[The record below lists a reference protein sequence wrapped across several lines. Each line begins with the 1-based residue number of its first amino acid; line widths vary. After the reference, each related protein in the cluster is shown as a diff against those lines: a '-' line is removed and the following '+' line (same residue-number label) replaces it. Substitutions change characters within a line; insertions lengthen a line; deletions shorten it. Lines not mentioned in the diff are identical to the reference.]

1 MTPRGTA
8 SLNRKAARTCSCI
21 SRQFRWT
28 ASRRWP
34 RVRWWSSKCSRGT
47 RGSTP
52 RTSCASNR
60 ALHPTIPPRPI
71 PRAGFSFPAMP
82 PRPAPP
88 IPATSAGRTNVFLVD
103 GYALIYRA
111 FFAMIARPL
120 TTKSGENTSAVWG
133 ITNFLLRLYENYHP
147 EYVGWVHDR
156 GVSFRQEQYPEYK
169 ATREKLGEELQQ
181 DFDRSLER
189 VCQILDA
196 FHIPV
201 IAINGY
207 EADDVVATL
216 AQHAV
221 ADGLQAVIVSGD
233 KDFYQLIGAGIAL
246 LNPGRG
252 GQAAVEE
259 KWVDQSNASERLGVP
274 PERVVD
280 YLALVGDSSD
290 NIPGVRGI
298 GEKTAVQLLET
309 YGDLDRILAQAADI
323 PGKRPR
329 EALLAQA
336 DNARLS
342 RELVTLRRD
351 VPVELDLEQLRVRTP
366 DTGELAS
373 LFTEL
378 EFRTLIPK
386 FADLESVGVQPAPE
400 TSAAQPPA
408 ARLPRAAQ
416 PADPR
421 IVTDPAELPAM
432 IEELRAAPLVAV
444 QTETGLVGLSL
455 AAAPGRSWYL
465 PFGPR
470 LGEGELDTTPPR
482 NLPALTSEALAPLR
496 ALLADPAV
504 RKAGHD
510 IKASWVALARA
521 AVPFAGVAYDSMIA
535 SFVLDP
541 GRRSHALDDLAR
553 EHLSVELR
561 TTAQLVGKERTLA
574 EVPPAEAAGVSAA
587 QAEMVLRLE
596 ATFRSDIKEH
606 HLTRLLDEIE
616 IPLIPVLV
624 DMEAAG
630 ILVDRE
636 LLGEMSRG
644 FSKELTGL
652 ELDIYRAAGG
662 EFNINSTPQLR
673 TVLFERLKLP
683 VQKRTKTGASTDVE
697 VLEQL
702 AAQGAEVPRLLIE
715 YRELTKLKSTY
726 VDALPGYIRPD
737 TGRVHTSFNQT
748 GAATGRLSSSDPNL
762 QNIPVRTKRGGE
774 IRRAFVAPPGRLL
787 LIADY
792 SQVELR
798 LLAHFS
804 DDPAFVAAFQ
814 RGGDIHRQT
823 AAVIFGVPE
832 SSVTGEMRSRAK
844 TINFATI
851 YGQGAMALSRQLGIT
866 LEEAKTFIK
875 HYFERF
881 AGVRAWLDKT
891 VDEARQRGF
900 VETLVGRR
908 RYIPELRDRNFS
920 IRSFG
925 ERTATNS
932 PLQGSAADLIKI
944 AMIRIHA
951 ALKAG
956 NLRTKMLL
964 QVHDELVFE
973 VPEGEQADAGALVK
987 REMEGVISLRVPL
1000 VVTIGA
1006 GKNWIDAKG

>member
-1 MTPRGTA
+1 
-8 SLNRKAARTCSCI
+8 
-21 SRQFRWT
+21 
-28 ASRRWP
+28 
-34 RVRWWSSKCSRGT
+34 
-47 RGSTP
+47 
-52 RTSCASNR
+52 
-60 ALHPTIPPRPI
+60 
-71 PRAGFSFPAMP
+71 MP

-216 AQHAV
+216 AGRAAQN
-221 ADGLQAVIVSGD
+221 GLQAVIVSGD
-233 KDFYQLIGAGIAL
+233 KDFYQLIGEGIAL

-259 KWVDQSNASERLGVP
+259 QWVDQSNASERLGVP

-280 YLALVGDSSD
+280 YLALVGDTSD
-290 NIPGVRGI
+290 NIPGVKGV
-298 GEKTAVQLLET
+298 GDKTALQLLET
-309 YGDLDRILAQAADI
+309 YGDLDTILARAADI

-329 EALLAQA
+329 EALLQQA

-342 RELVTLRRD
+342 RQLVTLRRD

-366 DTGELAS
+366 DTAELAS

-386 FADLESVGVQPAPE
+386 LADLESVGVQPSPE
-400 TSAAQPPA
+400 TGAAQPPA
-408 ARLPRAAQ
+408 ARSPRAAA

-421 IVTDPAELPAM
+421 VVTDPAELPAM

-444 QTETGLVGLSL
+444 QTEPGLAGLSL

-465 PFGPR
+465 PFGHR
-470 LGEGELDTTPPR
+470 LAEGELDTTPPR

-521 AVPFAGVAYDSMIA
+521 AAPFAGVAYDSMIA

-561 TTAQLVGKERTLA
+561 TTAQLVGKERTFA

-596 ATFRSDIKEH
+596 ATFRSDIKDH

-630 ILVDRE
+630 ILVDRV

-702 AAQGAEVPRLLIE
+702 AAMGHEVPRLLIE

-726 VDALPGYIRPD
+726 VDALPGYIRAD

-762 QNIPVRTKRGGE
+762 QNIPVRTRRGGE
-774 IRRAFVAPPGRLL
+774 IRRAFVAPPGHLL
-787 LIADY
+787 LIADN

-798 LLAHFS
+798 LLAHLS
-804 DDPAFVAAFQ
+804 EDPAFVAAFQ

-823 AAVIFGVPE
+823 AALIFGVPE
-832 SSVTGEMRSRAK
+832 ANVTGEMRSRAK

-851 YGQGAMALSRQLGIT
+851 YGQGALALSRQLGIT
-866 LEEAKTFIK
+866 LEEAKSFIK
-875 HYFERF
+875 QYFERF
-881 AGVRAWLDKT
+881 AGVRAWLDRT
-891 VDEARQRGF
+891 IDEARQRGF
-900 VETLVGRR
+900 VETLFGRR

-951 ALKAG
+951 ALKQA
-956 NLRTKMLL
+956 NLKSRMLL

-973 VPEGEQADAGALVK
+973 VLEAETSVAGALVK
-987 REMEGVISLRVPL
+987 REMEGVASLRVPL
-1000 VVTIGA
+1000 VVTVGA
-1006 GKNWIDAKG
+1006 GKNWVDAKG

>member
-1 MTPRGTA
+1 
-8 SLNRKAARTCSCI
+8 
-21 SRQFRWT
+21 
-28 ASRRWP
+28 
-34 RVRWWSSKCSRGT
+34 
-47 RGSTP
+47 
-52 RTSCASNR
+52 
-60 ALHPTIPPRPI
+60 
-71 PRAGFSFPAMP
+71 MP

-88 IPATSAGRTNVFLVD
+88 IPATAAGRKCVFLVD

-147 EYVGWVHDR
+147 EYIGWVHDR
-156 GVSFRQEQYPEYK
+156 GKSFRQEQYAEYK
-169 ATREKLGEELQQ
+169 ATREKLSEELQQ

-216 AQHAV
+216 AERV
-221 ADGLQAVIVSGD
+221 AHDGMQAVIVSGD
-233 KDFYQLIGAGIAL
+233 KDFYQLIGDGVAL

-259 KWVDQSNASERLGVP
+259 QWVDHTNANERLGVP
-274 PERVVD
+274 PAQVVD
-280 YLALVGDSSD
+280 FLALVGDTSD
-290 NIPGVRGI
+290 NIPGVKGI
-298 GEKTAVQLLET
+298 GDKTAVQLLET
-309 YGDLDRILAQAADI
+309 YGDLDTILARAADI

-329 EALLAQA
+329 EALLQQA

-342 RELVTLRRD
+342 RQLVTLRRD
-351 VPVELDLEQLRVRTP
+351 VPVELDLDQLGVRTP
-366 DTGELAS
+366 DTESLAA

-386 FADLESVGVQPAPE
+386 LDDLAAVGGAPSVEAGPAGGPAPAPAVR
-400 TSAAQPPA
+400 TPQLADPTIIDDPA
-408 ARLPRAAQ
+408 A
-416 PADPR
+416 
-421 IVTDPAELPAM
+421 LPAM
-432 IEELRAAPLVAV
+432 IKELRAARLVAIHTDPQV
-444 QTETGLVGLSL
+444 VGLSI
-455 AAAPGRSWYL
+455 AVAPGRSWYL
-465 PFGPR
+465 P
-470 LGEGELDTTPPR
+470 LGHHARENEFESKAPR
-482 NLPALTSEALAPLR
+482 NLPSLASPALAELR
-496 ALLADPAV
+496 AALADPDV

-510 IKASWVALARA
+510 IKAVWVALARA
-521 AVPFAGVAYDSMIA
+521 GVALAGVAYDSMVA

-541 GRRSHALDDLAR
+541 GSRSHAMNDLAR
-553 EHLSVELR
+553 EHLSVELPM
-561 TTAQLVGKERTLA
+561 TAQLLGKVKGGVTERTLA
-574 EVPPAEAAGVSAA
+574 EVPVAEAARVSAA
-587 QAEMVLRLE
+587 QTEMVLRLE
-596 ATFRSDIKEH
+596 ETFRADIEAH
-606 HLTRLLDEIE
+606 HLTQLLDEIE

-624 DMEAAG
+624 DMEATG
-630 ILVDRE
+630 ILVDRAF
-636 LLGEMSRG
+636 LGEMSRG
-644 FSKELTGL
+644 FSKELKVL

-662 EFNINSTPQLR
+662 EFNIGSTPQLR
-673 TVLFERLKLP
+673 TILFERLKLP
-683 VQKRTKTGASTDVE
+683 VQKRTKTGPSTDVE

-702 AAQGAEVPRLLIE
+702 AALGHEVPRLLIE
-715 YRELTKLKSTY
+715 YRELSKLQSTY
-726 VDALPGYIRPD
+726 VDALPGYIQAD
-737 TGRVHTSFNQT
+737 TGRVHTTFNQT

-762 QNIPVRTKRGGE
+762 QNIPVRTRRGGE
-774 IRRAFVAPPGRLL
+774 IRRAFVAPPGREL

-792 SQVELR
+792 SQIELR
-798 LLAHFS
+798 LLAHLS
-804 DDPAFVAAFQ
+804 EDPSFVAAFQ

-832 SSVTGEMRSRAK
+832 ENVTGEMRARAK

-851 YGQGAMALSRQLGIT
+851 YGQGPLALSRQLGIT
-866 LEEAKTFIK
+866 LDEAKSFIK

-891 VDEARQRGF
+891 VEEARQKGF
-900 VETLVGRR
+900 VETLFGRR

-920 IRSFG
+920 IRAFG

-951 ALKAG
+951 ALRRAD
-956 NLRTKMLL
+956 LRAKMLL

-973 VPEGEQADAGALVK
+973 IPESERAAAGTLVK
-987 REMEGVISLRVPL
+987 REMEGVASLRVPL
-1000 VVTIGA
+1000 LVSIGA

>member
-1 MTPRGTA
+1 
-8 SLNRKAARTCSCI
+8 
-21 SRQFRWT
+21 
-28 ASRRWP
+28 
-34 RVRWWSSKCSRGT
+34 
-47 RGSTP
+47 
-52 RTSCASNR
+52 
-60 ALHPTIPPRPI
+60 
-71 PRAGFSFPAMP
+71 MP

-216 AQHAV
+216 AGRAAQH
-221 ADGLQAVIVSGD
+221 GLQAVIVSGD
-233 KDFYQLIGAGIAL
+233 KDFYQLIGEGIAL

-259 KWVDQSNASERLGVP
+259 QWVDQSNASERLGVP

-280 YLALVGDSSD
+280 YLALVGDTSD
-290 NIPGVRGI
+290 NIPGVKGV
-298 GEKTAVQLLET
+298 GDKTALQLLET
-309 YGDLDRILAQAADI
+309 YGDLDTILARAADI

-329 EALLAQA
+329 EALLQQA

-342 RELVTLRRD
+342 RQLVTLRRD

-386 FADLESVGVQPAPE
+386 LADLESVGVQPAPE

-408 ARLPRAAQ
+408 ARSPRAAQ
-416 PADPR
+416 PADPH

-444 QTETGLVGLSL
+444 QTEPGLAGLSL

-465 PFGPR
+465 PFGHR

-702 AAQGAEVPRLLIE
+702 AAMGHEVPRLLIE
-715 YRELTKLKSTY
+715 YRELTKLQSTY
-726 VDALPGYIRPD
+726 VDALPGYIRAD

-762 QNIPVRTKRGGE
+762 QNIPVRTRRGGE
-774 IRRAFVAPPGRLL
+774 IRRAFVAPPGHLL

-798 LLAHFS
+798 LLAHLS
-804 DDPAFVAAFQ
+804 EDPAFVAAFQ

-823 AAVIFGVPE
+823 AALIFGVPE
-832 SSVTGEMRSRAK
+832 ANVTGEMRSRAK

-851 YGQGAMALSRQLGIT
+851 YGQGALALSRQLGIT
-866 LEEAKTFIK
+866 LEEAKSFIK
-875 HYFERF
+875 QYFERF
-881 AGVRAWLDKT
+881 AGVRAWLDRT
-891 VDEARQRGF
+891 IDEARQRGF
-900 VETLVGRR
+900 VETLFGRR

-951 ALKAG
+951 ALKQA
-956 NLRTKMLL
+956 NLKSRMLL

-973 VPEGEQADAGALVK
+973 IPEVERSVAGALVK
-987 REMEGVISLRVPL
+987 REMEGVASLRVPL
-1000 VVTIGA
+1000 VVTVGA
-1006 GKNWIDAKG
+1006 GKNWVDAKA

>member
-1 MTPRGTA
+1 
-8 SLNRKAARTCSCI
+8 
-21 SRQFRWT
+21 
-28 ASRRWP
+28 
-34 RVRWWSSKCSRGT
+34 
-47 RGSTP
+47 
-52 RTSCASNR
+52 
-60 ALHPTIPPRPI
+60 
-71 PRAGFSFPAMP
+71 MP

-88 IPATSAGRTNVFLVD
+88 IPATSAGKTNVFLVD

-133 ITNFLLRLYENYHP
+133 ITNFLLRLYENYRP
-147 EYVGWVHDR
+147 EYIGWVHDR

-201 IAINGY
+201 IALNGY

-216 AQHAV
+216 AQRA
-221 ADGLQAVIVSGD
+221 AGTGLQAVIVSGD
-233 KDFYQLIGAGIAL
+233 KDFYQLIGSGIAL

-259 KWVDQSNASERLGVP
+259 QWVDQSNANERLGVP

-290 NIPGVRGI
+290 NIPGVKGI
-298 GEKTAVQLLET
+298 GDKTAVQLLET
-309 YGDLDRILAQAADI
+309 YGDLDTILAKAAEI
-323 PGKRPR
+323 SGKRPR
-329 EALLAQA
+329 EALLTQG
-336 DNARLS
+336 DNALLS
-342 RELVTLRRD
+342 RRLVTLRRD
-351 VPVELDLEQLRVRTP
+351 VPIELDLDQLRVRTP
-366 DTGELAS
+366 DTDTLAA

-386 FADLESVGVQPAPE
+386 LDDLARVGVVPDTQPGAAPG
-400 TSAAQPPA
+400 PA
-408 ARLPRAAQ
+408 GARAPLL
-416 PADPR
+416 ADPT
-421 IVTDPAELPAM
+421 IVDDPANLAPL
-432 IEELRAAPLVAV
+432 IDELRRAPLVALH
-444 QTETGLVGLSL
+444 TEPGLAGLSF
-455 AAAPGRSWYL
+455 AVAPGRSWYL
-465 PFGPR
+465 PFGHQAR
-470 LGEGELDTTPPR
+470 EGEFDATPPR
-482 NLPALTSEALAPLR
+482 NLPALTSDALAPLR
-496 ALLADPAV
+496 AVLADPTV
-504 RKAGHD
+504 HKAGHD
-510 IKASWVALARA
+510 IKAAWVQFARA
-521 AVPFAGVAYDSMIA
+521 GIPFAGVAYDSMVA

-541 GRRSHALDDLAR
+541 GNRSHAIHDLAR
-553 EHLSVELR
+553 EHLSVELA
-561 TTAQLVGKERTLA
+561 TVAQLLGKGKSGGTERTFA
-574 EVPPAEAAGVSAA
+574 QVPPVEAARVSAA
-587 QAEMVLRLE
+587 QAEMVLRLAE
-596 ATFRSDIKEH
+596 TFRSDIEAH
-606 HLTRLLDEIE
+606 HLVRLLDEIE

-624 DMEAAG
+624 DMEATG
-630 ILVDRE
+630 ILVDRA

-644 FSKELTGL
+644 FNKELVQL
-652 ELDIYRAAGG
+652 ELDIYKAAGG

-702 AAQGAEVPRLLIE
+702 AALGHDVPRLLIE

-726 VDALPGYIRPD
+726 VDALPGYINST

-762 QNIPVRTKRGGE
+762 QNIPIRTKRGGE
-774 IRRAFVAPPGRLL
+774 IRRAFVAPPDRLL
-787 LIADY
+787 LTADY
-792 SQVELR
+792 SQIELR

-832 SSVTGEMRSRAK
+832 EKVTGEMRARAK

-851 YGQGAMALSRQLGIT
+851 YGQGALALSRQLGIT
-866 LEEAKTFIK
+866 LEEAKAFIK
-875 HYFERF
+875 RYFERF
-881 AGVRAWLDKT
+881 AGVRAWLDRT
-891 VDEARQRGF
+891 IEDARQKGF
-900 VETLVGRR
+900 VETLFGRR

-920 IRSFG
+920 IRAFG

-951 ALKAG
+951 ALAEAQLG
-956 NLRTKMLL
+956 AKMVL

-973 VPEGEQADAGALVK
+973 VPESEKAAAEGLVK
-987 REMEGVISLRVPL
+987 REMEGVTLLRVPL
-1000 VVTIGA
+1000 VVTVGA
-1006 GKNWIDAKG
+1006 GKSWIDAKG

>member
-1 MTPRGTA
+1 
-8 SLNRKAARTCSCI
+8 
-21 SRQFRWT
+21 
-28 ASRRWP
+28 
-34 RVRWWSSKCSRGT
+34 
-47 RGSTP
+47 
-52 RTSCASNR
+52 
-60 ALHPTIPPRPI
+60 
-71 PRAGFSFPAMP
+71 MP

-88 IPATSAGRTNVFLVD
+88 IPASAAGRTCVFLVD

-120 TTKSGENTSAVWG
+120 TTKRGENTSAVWG

-156 GVSFRQEQYPEYK
+156 GVSFRSAQYPEYK
-169 ATREKLGEELQQ
+169 ATREKLSAEMQQ

-216 AQHAV
+216 AARAAQ
-221 ADGLQAVIVSGD
+221 DGLQAVIVSGD
-233 KDFYQLIGAGIAL
+233 KDFYQLIGEGIAL

-259 KWVDQSNASERLGVP
+259 QWVDPTNASERLGVP
-274 PERVVD
+274 PEQVVD
-280 YLALVGDSSD
+280 FLALVGDTSD
-290 NIPGVRGI
+290 NIPGVKGV
-298 GEKTAVQLLET
+298 GDKTAMQLLQT
-309 YGDLDRILAQAADI
+309 YGDLDTILARAPEI

-329 EALLAQA
+329 EALLANA
-336 DNARLS
+336 ENARLS
-342 RELVTLRRD
+342 QQLVTLRRD
-351 VPVELDLEQLRVRTP
+351 VPVELDLEQLRVRPP
-366 DTGELAS
+366 DTENLAA

-386 FADLESVGVQPAPE
+386 LTDLGSAGAAPQSE
-400 TSAAQPPA
+400 PPPVARSAP
-408 ARLPRAAQ
+408 L
-416 PADPR
+416 ADPR
-421 IVTDPAELPAM
+421 VVDDPSDLPAM
-432 IEELRAAPLVAV
+432 LAELRSARLVAMRA
-444 QTETGLVGLSL
+444 ELGLVGLSF
-455 AAAPGRSWYL
+455 ATAPGRSWYL
-465 PFGPR
+465 PFAHR
-470 LGEGELDTTPPR
+470 AREGEFDNVPPR
-482 NLPALTSEALAPLR
+482 NLPPLESDALADVR
-496 ALLADPAV
+496 AVLADPAV

-510 IKASWVALARA
+510 IKGAWIALARA
-521 AVPFAGVAYDSMIA
+521 GIQLAGVAYDSMVA

-541 GRRSHALDDLAR
+541 GNRSHALEDLAR
-553 EHLSVELR
+553 EHLSVEIP
-561 TTAQLVGKERTLA
+561 TTVQLLGKGKGGGTERTFA
-574 EVPPAEAAGVSAA
+574 EVPPVEAARVSGAHV
-587 QAEMVLRLE
+587 EMVLRLE
-596 ATFRSDIKEH
+596 EAFRSDLEAH
-606 HLTRLLDEIE
+606 HLAPLLDEIE

-624 DMEAAG
+624 DMEATG
-630 ILVDRE
+630 ILVDRA

-644 FSKELTGL
+644 FTKELTGL

-702 AAQGAEVPRLLIE
+702 AAMGHEVPRLLIE

-726 VDALPGYIRPD
+726 VDALPGYIRAD

-774 IRRAFVAPPGRLL
+774 IRRAFIAPPGRLL
-787 LIADY
+787 LTADY

-798 LLAHFS
+798 LLAHLS
-804 DDPAFVAAFQ
+804 GDPAFVAAFQ

-832 SSVTGEMRSRAK
+832 AGVTGEMRGRAK

-851 YGQGAMALSRQLGIT
+851 YGQGALALSRQLGIT

-891 VDEARQRGF
+891 VEEARQKGF
-900 VETLVGRR
+900 VETLFGRR

-951 ALKAG
+951 ALQRDGLGA
-956 NLRTKMLL
+956 KMLL

-973 VPEGEQADAGALVK
+973 IPEGERTDAGALVK
-987 REMEGVISLRVPL
+987 REMEGVARLAVPL
-1000 VVTIGA
+1000 VVSVGA
-1006 GKNWIDAKG
+1006 GKNWIDAKS

>member
-1 MTPRGTA
+1 
-8 SLNRKAARTCSCI
+8 
-21 SRQFRWT
+21 
-28 ASRRWP
+28 
-34 RVRWWSSKCSRGT
+34 
-47 RGSTP
+47 
-52 RTSCASNR
+52 
-60 ALHPTIPPRPI
+60 
-71 PRAGFSFPAMP
+71 MP

-88 IPATSAGRTNVFLVD
+88 IPVSSAGKTNVFLVD

-120 TTKSGENTSAVWG
+120 TTKRGENTSAVWG

-147 EYVGWVHDR
+147 EYIGWVHDR
-156 GVSFRQEQYPEYK
+156 GVSFRSTEYPEYK
-169 ATREKLGEELQQ
+169 ATREKLGEEMQQ

-201 IAINGY
+201 IAITGY

-216 AQHAV
+216 ADRA
-221 ADGLQAVIVSGD
+221 AGRGLQAVIVSGD
-233 KDFYQLIGAGIAL
+233 KDFYQLIGPGVAL

-259 KWVDQSNASERLGVP
+259 QWVDQTNAAERLGVP
-274 PERVVD
+274 PTQVVD
-280 YLALVGDSSD
+280 FLALVGDNSD
-290 NIPGVRGI
+290 NIPGVKGV
-298 GEKTAVQLLET
+298 GDKTALQLLQT
-309 YGDLDRILAQAADI
+309 YGDLDTILARAGDI

-329 EALLAQA
+329 EALLANA
-336 DNARLS
+336 DKARLS
-342 RELVTLRRD
+342 RQLVTLKRD

-366 DTGELAS
+366 DTDTLAA

-378 EFRTLIPK
+378 EFRTLIPRLGEL
-386 FADLESVGVQPAPE
+386 ASVGAGTAQPLAGAAPE
-400 TSAAQPPA
+400 AGTAS
-408 ARLPRAAQ
+408 PRASQ
-416 PADPR
+416 LADST
-421 IVTDPAELPAM
+421 IVDDPANLEPMLA
-432 IEELRAAPLVAV
+432 ELRQARLVAV
-444 QTETGLVGLSL
+444 RTEPELAGLSF
-455 AAAPGRSWYL
+455 ATTPGRSWYL
-465 PFGPR
+465 P
-470 LGEGELDTTPPR
+470 LGHRAPDGEFDSTPPR
-482 NLPALTSEALAPLR
+482 NLPALSSDALAGVR

-510 IKASWVALARA
+510 IKAVWVALGRA
-521 AVPFAGVAYDSMIA
+521 GVPLAGVAYDSMVA

-541 GRRSHALDDLAR
+541 GNRSHAIEDLAR
-553 EHLSVELR
+553 EQLSVELP
-561 TTAQLVGKERTLA
+561 TTAQLLGKARGGTTERA
-574 EVPPAEAAGVSAA
+574 YADVPPAEAARVSGA
-587 QAEMVLRLE
+587 QVEMVLRLHE
-596 ATFRSDIKEH
+596 AFRADIESH
-606 HLTRLLDEIE
+606 QLTRLLEEIE

-624 DMEAAG
+624 DMEATG
-630 ILVDRE
+630 ILVDRA

-644 FSKELTGL
+644 FTKELTGL
-652 ELDIYRAAGG
+652 ELDIYKAAGG

-673 TVLFERLKLP
+673 TVLFEKLKLP

-702 AAQGAEVPRLLIE
+702 AALGHEVPRLLIE

-726 VDALPGYIRPD
+726 VDALPGYIRAD

-787 LIADY
+787 LVADY
-792 SQVELR
+792 SQIELR
-798 LLAHFS
+798 LLAHLS
-804 DDPAFVAAFQ
+804 GDPSFVAAFQ

-823 AAVIFGVPE
+823 AAVIFGVGE
-832 SSVTGEMRSRAK
+832 DKVTGEMRARAK

-851 YGQGAMALSRQLGIT
+851 YGQGALALSRQLGIT
-866 LEEAKTFIK
+866 LEEAKAFIK

-881 AGVRAWLDKT
+881 SGVRAWLDKT
-891 VDEARQRGF
+891 VEEARQRGF
-900 VETLVGRR
+900 VETLFGRR
-908 RYIPELRDRNFS
+908 RYISELRDRNFS
-920 IRSFG
+920 IRAFG

-951 ALKAG
+951 ALQHQG
-956 NLRTKMLL
+956 LGTRMVL

-973 VPEGEQADAGALVK
+973 VPEPERKDVESLVK
-987 REMEGVISLRVPL
+987 REMEGVASLAVPL
-1000 VVTIGA
+1000 VVSVGA

>member
-1 MTPRGTA
+1 
-8 SLNRKAARTCSCI
+8 
-21 SRQFRWT
+21 
-28 ASRRWP
+28 
-34 RVRWWSSKCSRGT
+34 
-47 RGSTP
+47 
-52 RTSCASNR
+52 
-60 ALHPTIPPRPI
+60 
-71 PRAGFSFPAMP
+71 MP

-88 IPATSAGRTNVFLVD
+88 IPATSAGKKNVFLVD

-147 EYVGWVHDR
+147 EYIGWVHDR

-216 AQHAV
+216 AAR
-221 ADGLQAVIVSGD
+221 AANTGLQAVIVSGD
-233 KDFYQLIGAGIAL
+233 KDFYQLIGPGIAL

-259 KWVDQSNASERLGVP
+259 QWVDQSNASERLGVR

-290 NIPGVRGI
+290 NIPGVKGI
-298 GEKTAVQLLET
+298 GDKTAVQLLET
-309 YGDLDRILAQAADI
+309 YGDLDTILARAADI
-323 PGKRPR
+323 AGKRPR
-329 EALLAQA
+329 EALLQQA

-342 RELVTLRRD
+342 RQLVTLRRD

-366 DTGELAS
+366 NTDALAT

-386 FADLESVGVQPAPE
+386 LGDLVSVGMAPAVEPGE
-400 TSAAQPPA
+400 PGPPA
-408 ARLPRAAQ
+408 VGPALRSPVLAEPTIVDD
-416 PADPR
+416 PAD
-421 IVTDPAELPAM
+421 LPAM
-432 IEELRAAPLVAV
+432 IAGLKTARLVAV
-444 QTETGLVGLSL
+444 QTEPGLTGISFAV
-455 AAAPGRSWYL
+455 APGRSWYL
-465 PFGPR
+465 PFGHQLR
-470 LGEGELDTTPPR
+470 EGEFEAPAPR
-482 NLPALTSEALAPLR
+482 NLPSLGSDAVAPLR
-496 ALLADPAV
+496 ALLADPTV

-510 IKASWVALARA
+510 IKVAWVAFARA
-521 AVPFAGVAYDSMIA
+521 AISFAGVAYDSMVA

-541 GRRSHALDDLAR
+541 GNRSHAINDLAR
-553 EHLSVELR
+553 EHLSVELP
-561 TTAQLVGKERTLA
+561 TTAQLLGKGKGGGTERTLA
-574 EVPPAEAAGVSAA
+574 QVPPVEAARVSAA

-596 ATFRSDIKEH
+596 EAFRSDIEAH
-606 HLTRLLDEIE
+606 HLTRLLEEIE

-624 DMEAAG
+624 DMEATG
-630 ILVDRE
+630 ILVDRV

-644 FSKELTGL
+644 FNKELTQL

-702 AAQGAEVPRLLIE
+702 AGLGHEVPRLLIE

-726 VDALPGYIRPD
+726 IDALPGYIRAD

-774 IRRAFVAPPGRLL
+774 IRRAFVAPPGQLL
-787 LIADY
+787 LTADY
-792 SQVELR
+792 SQIELR
-798 LLAHFS
+798 LLAHLS
-804 DDPAFVAAFQ
+804 EDPSFVAAFQ

-832 SSVTGEMRSRAK
+832 ASVTGEMRARAK

-851 YGQGAMALSRQLGIT
+851 YGQGALALSRQLGIT
-866 LEEAKTFIK
+866 LEQAKAFIK
-875 HYFERF
+875 QYFERF
-881 AGVRAWLDKT
+881 AGVRAWLDRT
-891 VDEARQRGF
+891 IEEARQKGF
-900 VETLVGRR
+900 VETLFGRR

-920 IRSFG
+920 IRAFG

-951 ALKAG
+951 ALEQAD
-956 NLRTKMLL
+956 LRAKMVL

-973 VPEGEQADAGALVK
+973 IPESERSVAGALVK
-987 REMEGVISLRVPL
+987 REMEGVASLRVPL

>member
-1 MTPRGTA
+1 
-8 SLNRKAARTCSCI
+8 
-21 SRQFRWT
+21 
-28 ASRRWP
+28 
-34 RVRWWSSKCSRGT
+34 
-47 RGSTP
+47 
-52 RTSCASNR
+52 
-60 ALHPTIPPRPI
+60 
-71 PRAGFSFPAMP
+71 MP

-88 IPATSAGRTNVFLVD
+88 IPATAAGRTCVFLVD

-120 TTKSGENTSAVWG
+120 TTKRGENTSAVWG

-147 EYVGWVHDR
+147 EYIGWVHDR

-169 ATREKLGEELQQ
+169 ATREKLGEEMQQ

-196 FHIPV
+196 FRIPV
-201 IAINGY
+201 IAIDGY

-216 AQHAV
+216 AQSA
-221 ADGLQAVIVSGD
+221 ARDGMQAVIVSGD
-233 KDFYQLIGAGIAL
+233 KDFYQLIGEGIAL

-259 KWVDQSNASERLGVP
+259 QWVDQTNASERLGVR

-290 NIPGVRGI
+290 NIPGVKGV
-298 GEKTAVQLLET
+298 GDKTALQLLET
-309 YGDLDRILAQAADI
+309 YGDLDTILARATDI

-329 EALLAQA
+329 EALLQQA

-342 RELVTLRRD
+342 RQLVTLQRD
-351 VPVELDLEQLRVRTP
+351 VPVQLDLEQLRVQTP
-366 DTGELAS
+366 EVDRLTE

-386 FADLESVGVQPAPE
+386 LADLAAVAAERRQTDSPTGPVARTPQLADPE
-400 TSAAQPPA
+400 IVDDP
-408 ARLPRAAQ
+408 ARLP
-416 PADPR
+416 
-421 IVTDPAELPAM
+421 AM
-432 IEELRAAPLVAV
+432 LQELREASLVAIR
-444 QTETGLVGLSL
+444 TEPDL
-455 AAAPGRSWYL
+455 AGISFAVAPGRSWYL
-465 PFGPR
+465 P
-470 LGEGELDTTPPR
+470 LGHRQAEGELAAGTAPPPR
-482 NLPALTSEALAPLR
+482 NLPPLASDSMAGVR

-504 RKAGHD
+504 KKAGHD
-510 IKASWVALARA
+510 IKVAWVALRRA
-521 AVPFAGVAYDSMIA
+521 GIALDGVSYDSMMA

-553 EHLSVELR
+553 EHLSVEVPV
-561 TTAQLVGKERTLA
+561 TSQLVAKVRGGAARPFAT
-574 EVPPAEAAGVSAA
+574 VPPVEAARVSAA
-587 QAEMVLRLE
+587 QTEMVLRLE
-596 ATFRSDIKEH
+596 AAFREDLEAH
-606 HLTRLLDEIE
+606 QLNRLLQEIE

-624 DMEAAG
+624 DMETTG
-630 ILVDRE
+630 VLIDRVR
-636 LLGEMSRG
+636 LGEMSRG
-644 FSKELTGL
+644 FHKELQGL

-662 EFNINSTPQLR
+662 EFNIGSTPQLR

-683 VQKRTKTGASTDVE
+683 VQKRTKTGPSTDVE

-702 AAQGAEVPRLLIE
+702 AAMGHEVPRLLIE
-715 YRELTKLKSTY
+715 YRELSKLNSTY
-726 VDALPGYIRPD
+726 VDALPGYIDSD

-762 QNIPVRTKRGGE
+762 QNIPVRTRRGGE
-774 IRRAFVAPPGRLL
+774 IRRAFVAPPGHLL
-787 LIADY
+787 LTADY
-792 SQVELR
+792 SQIELR
-798 LLAHFS
+798 LLAHLS
-804 DDPAFVAAFQ
+804 QDPAFVAAFQ

-832 SSVTGEMRSRAK
+832 PKVTGEMRARAK

-851 YGQGAMALSRQLGIT
+851 YGQGALALSRQLGIT
-866 LEEAKTFIK
+866 LEEARGFIK

-881 AGVRAWLDKT
+881 SGVRAWLDRT
-891 VDEARQRGF
+891 VDEARQKGF
-900 VETLVGRR
+900 VETLFGRR

-951 ALKAG
+951 AVKLAGLK
-956 NLRTKMLL
+956 TKMLL

-973 VPEGEQADAGALVK
+973 IPESERTVAGTLVK
-987 REMEGVISLRVPL
+987 REMEGVASLRVPL
-1000 VVTIGA
+1000 VVSIGA
-1006 GKNWIDAKG
+1006 GKDWVDAKG

>member
-1 MTPRGTA
+1 
-8 SLNRKAARTCSCI
+8 
-21 SRQFRWT
+21 
-28 ASRRWP
+28 
-34 RVRWWSSKCSRGT
+34 
-47 RGSTP
+47 
-52 RTSCASNR
+52 
-60 ALHPTIPPRPI
+60 
-71 PRAGFSFPAMP
+71 MP

-88 IPATSAGRTNVFLVD
+88 IPASAAGRTCVFLVD

-120 TTKSGENTSAVWG
+120 TTKRGENTSAVWG

-156 GVSFRQEQYPEYK
+156 GVSFRSAQYPEYK
-169 ATREKLGEELQQ
+169 ATREKLSAEMQQ

-216 AQHAV
+216 AARAAQ
-221 ADGLQAVIVSGD
+221 DGLQAVIVSGD
-233 KDFYQLIGAGIAL
+233 KDFYQLIGEGIAL

-259 KWVDQSNASERLGVP
+259 QWVDPTNASERLGVP
-274 PERVVD
+274 PEQVVD
-280 YLALVGDSSD
+280 FLALVGDTSD
-290 NIPGVRGI
+290 NIPGVKGV
-298 GEKTAVQLLET
+298 GDKTAMQLLQT
-309 YGDLDRILAQAADI
+309 YGDLDTILARAPEI

-329 EALLAQA
+329 EALLANA
-336 DNARLS
+336 ENARLS
-342 RELVTLRRD
+342 QQLVTLRRD
-351 VPVELDLEQLRVRTP
+351 VPVELDLEQLRVRPP
-366 DTGELAS
+366 DTENLAA

-386 FADLESVGVQPAPE
+386 LTDLGSAGAAPQSE
-400 TSAAQPPA
+400 PPPVARSAP
-408 ARLPRAAQ
+408 L
-416 PADPR
+416 ADPR
-421 IVTDPAELPAM
+421 VVDDPSDLPAM
-432 IEELRAAPLVAV
+432 LAELRSARLVAMRA
-444 QTETGLVGLSL
+444 ELGLVGLSF
-455 AAAPGRSWYL
+455 ATAPGRSWYL
-465 PFGPR
+465 PFAHR
-470 LGEGELDTTPPR
+470 AREGEFDNVPPR
-482 NLPALTSEALAPLR
+482 NLPPLESDALADVR
-496 ALLADPAV
+496 AVLADPAV

-510 IKASWVALARA
+510 IKGAWIALARA
-521 AVPFAGVAYDSMIA
+521 GIQLAGVAYDSMVA

-541 GRRSHALDDLAR
+541 GNRSHALEDLAR
-553 EHLSVELR
+553 EHLSVEIP
-561 TTAQLVGKERTLA
+561 TTVQLLGKGKGGGTERTFA
-574 EVPPAEAAGVSAA
+574 EVPPVEAARVSGAHV
-587 QAEMVLRLE
+587 EMVLRLE
-596 ATFRSDIKEH
+596 EAFRSDLEAH
-606 HLTRLLDEIE
+606 HLAPLLDEIE

-624 DMEAAG
+624 DMEATG
-630 ILVDRE
+630 ILVDRA

-644 FSKELTGL
+644 FTKELTGL

-702 AAQGAEVPRLLIE
+702 AAMGHEVPRLLIE

-726 VDALPGYIRPD
+726 VDALPGYIRAD

-774 IRRAFVAPPGRLL
+774 IRRAFIAPPGRLL
-787 LIADY
+787 LTADY

-798 LLAHFS
+798 LLAHLS
-804 DDPAFVAAFQ
+804 GDPAFVAAFQ

-832 SSVTGEMRSRAK
+832 AGVTGEMRGRAK

-851 YGQGAMALSRQLGIT
+851 YGQGALALSRQLGIT

-891 VDEARQRGF
+891 VEEARQKGF
-900 VETLVGRR
+900 VETLFGRR

-951 ALKAG
+951 ALQRDGLGA
-956 NLRTKMLL
+956 KMLL

-973 VPEGEQADAGALVK
+973 IPEGERTDAGALVK
-987 REMEGVISLRVPL
+987 REMEGVARLAVPL
-1000 VVTIGA
+1000 VVSVGA
-1006 GKNWIDAKG
+1006 GKDWIDAKS

>member
-1 MTPRGTA
+1 
-8 SLNRKAARTCSCI
+8 
-21 SRQFRWT
+21 
-28 ASRRWP
+28 
-34 RVRWWSSKCSRGT
+34 
-47 RGSTP
+47 
-52 RTSCASNR
+52 
-60 ALHPTIPPRPI
+60 
-71 PRAGFSFPAMP
+71 MP

-147 EYVGWVHDR
+147 AYVGWVHDR

-216 AQHAV
+216 AGRAAQH
-221 ADGLQAVIVSGD
+221 GLQAVIVSGD
-233 KDFYQLIGAGIAL
+233 KDFYQLIGEGIAL

-259 KWVDQSNASERLGVP
+259 QWVDQSNASERLGVP

-280 YLALVGDSSD
+280 YLALVGDTSD
-290 NIPGVRGI
+290 NIPGVKGV
-298 GEKTAVQLLET
+298 GDKTALQLLDT
-309 YGDLDRILAQAADI
+309 YGDLDTILARAADI

-329 EALLAQA
+329 EALLQQA

-342 RELVTLRRD
+342 RQLVTLRRD

-386 FADLESVGVQPAPE
+386 LADLASVAVQPAPE
-400 TSAAQPPA
+400 TGAAQPPA
-408 ARLPRAAQ
+408 ARSPRAAQ

-444 QTETGLVGLSL
+444 QTEPGLAGLSL

-465 PFGPR
+465 PFGHR

-482 NLPALTSEALAPLR
+482 NLPALTSEPLASLR

-561 TTAQLVGKERTLA
+561 TTAQLVGKERTFA

-630 ILVDRE
+630 ILVDRV

-702 AAQGAEVPRLLIE
+702 AAMGHEVPRLLIE

-726 VDALPGYIRPD
+726 VDALPGYIRAD

-762 QNIPVRTKRGGE
+762 QNIPVRTRRGGE
-774 IRRAFVAPPGRLL
+774 IRRAFVAPPGHLL

-798 LLAHFS
+798 LLAHLS
-804 DDPAFVAAFQ
+804 EDAAFVAAFQ

-823 AAVIFGVPE
+823 AALIFGVPE
-832 SSVTGEMRSRAK
+832 ANVTGEMRSRAK

-851 YGQGAMALSRQLGIT
+851 YGQGALALSRQLGIT
-866 LEEAKTFIK
+866 LEEAKSFIK
-875 HYFERF
+875 QYFERF
-881 AGVRAWLDKT
+881 AGVRAWLDRT
-891 VDEARQRGF
+891 IDEARQRGF
-900 VETLVGRR
+900 VETLFGRR

-951 ALKAG
+951 ALKQA
-956 NLRTKMLL
+956 NLKSRMLL

-973 VPEGEQADAGALVK
+973 IPEAETSVAGALVK
-987 REMEGVISLRVPL
+987 REMEGVASLRVPL
-1000 VVTIGA
+1000 VVTVGA
-1006 GKNWIDAKG
+1006 GKNWVDAKG